1 MIRKL
6 VSIFKNKEVRE
17 RIIFTLGI
25 LLVFRFGCTLVVPGV
40 DSSSITFSGSDIF
53 TLMNVLGGGSLQSF
67 SLLAL
72 GISPYI
78 TSSIIIQLLSMGIL
92 PKLEDLTKQGEKGRK
107 KIDSA
112 TRYLTLVLAAA
123 EGYGIIMM
131 MENNYGLTPVGG
143 GSFSTWDYIYITT
156 ILMAGSMFT
165 MWLSDRITLRG
176 IGNGGS
182 MIILAGIMGSIPT
195 QFLSAYYSFI
205 NLSGTSGEMFGGFIK
220 LLIYVISYMI
230 VILFVTFIENSV
242 RKIPLQHSQNTMQIK
257 AIDIHHLP
265 VKLNPVGVMPVIFAS
280 SFMMA
285 IVTIVSMLPSSET
298 TVTIANIFNYSSK
311 VGGVYWGLIIY
322 ASLIMMF
329 TFFWTN
335 MQMDSKKISED
346 LVKSGAFIP
355 GIRQGKETEAY
366 LFRVINRIAF
376 VGGLV
381 LTAIAVLPILLPIYF
396 DLDASLAFGGTSIII
411 IVGVAIETYGQIK
424 SKMAGEKV
432 SFTGKYSSLAHSHS
446 ETFK

>member
-25 LLVFRFGCTLVVPGV
+25 LLIFRFGCTLVVPGV

-67 SLLAL
+67 SLFAL

-112 TRYLTLVLAAA
+112 TRYLTLLLAAVQ
-123 EGYGIIMM
+123 GYGTILVMK
-131 MENNYGLTPVGG
+131 NNYGLTPVGG
-143 GSFSTWDYIYITT
+143 GEFTTWDYIYVTT
-156 ILMAGSMFT
+156 ILVAGSMFT
-165 MWLSDRITLRG
+165 MWLADRITSRG
-176 IGNGGS
+176 IGNGVS
-182 MIILAGIMGSIPT
+182 MIIFAGIVASIPN
-195 QFLSAYYSFI
+195 QFLNAYYSFV
-205 NLSGTSGEMFGGFIK
+205 NLTGTSADMFTGFVK
-220 LLIYVISYMI
+220 LLIYILSYLLVII
-230 VILFVTFIENSV
+230 FVVFVEKSV
-242 RKIPLQHSQNTMQIK
+242 RKIPLQHSQNTTQIK
-257 AIDIHHLP
+257 TGDVHHLP
-265 VKLNPVGVMPVIFAS
+265 VKLNPSGVIPVIFAS

-285 IVTIVSMLPSSET
+285 V
-298 TVTIANIFNYSSK
+298 VTIASMFPNSETAMTVAAVFNYSTK

-322 ASLIMMF
+322 VVLIIMF

-335 MQMDSKKISED
+335 MQMDSKKLSEQ
-346 LVKSGAFIP
+346 LAKNNSFIP
-355 GIRQGKETEAY
+355 GIRQGRETEKY
-366 LFRVINRIAF
+366 LFRVINRVAF

-381 LTAIAVLPILLPIYF
+381 LTAIAVLPVLLPIYF
-396 DLDASLAFGGTSIII
+396 ELDSSIAFGGTSIII
-411 IVGVAIETYGQIK
+411 LVGVASETYEQIK
-424 SKMAGEKV
+424 SKLAGKNYKG
-432 SFTGKYSSLAHSHS
+432 FM
-446 ETFK
+446 